1 MSDLGHFTPVSGGG
15 VACGARVSETHL
27 RGRTWVWS
35 AHPWLG
41 CQGSIRIAGNPAASA
56 VEGRLNDRRFRQM
69 KTIRLYAMLQM
80 LALQAVILTRKK
92 AADAALSA

>member
-1 MSDLGHFTPVSGGG
+1 M
-15 VACGARVSETHL
+15 
-27 RGRTWVWS
+27 
-35 AHPWLG
+35 
-41 CQGSIRIAGNPAASA
+41 GNLAASA
-56 VEGRLNDRRFRQM
+56 AEGRLNDRRFRQM